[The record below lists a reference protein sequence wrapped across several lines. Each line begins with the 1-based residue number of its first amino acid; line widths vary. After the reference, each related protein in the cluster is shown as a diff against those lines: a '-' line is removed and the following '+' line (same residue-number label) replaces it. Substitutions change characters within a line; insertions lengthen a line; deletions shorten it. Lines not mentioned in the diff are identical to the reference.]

1 MDYQASTSGCKV
13 GKRGIFQK
21 VTLLVGLGLLFP
33 VYVSAQATNPLSGN
47 ITVTATVLLGYQAHP
62 DTPPVASGP
71 IDTSTTADV
80 AIFKGLAYPGS
91 VISLLKNGVV
101 VTTQV
106 AAKDDGSFEIHLQN
120 LVPGTYS
127 FGIRAEDVNRL
138 KSKLLLFSIYVS
150 SSIIT
155 TVDGIFIPP
164 TITSDNVEVKQGEA
178 IIFSGSGVPNAD
190 IHLSLNP
197 GASAMTEVLKK
208 TKVNASGTWMYRLDS
223 GDFGLGDYD
232 AKARSIILG
241 GVSLYSDV
249 LPFRVGDTTRARAKA
264 SLLAGFRRRC
274 DLNDDGRVNLLDF
287 SIMAFWY
294 KRLGF
299 PPRVDLN
306 TDGSINLTDL
316 SILAY
321 CWTG

>member
-1 MDYQASTSGCKV
+1 M
-13 GKRGIFQK
+13 
-21 VTLLVGLGLLFP
+21 
-33 VYVSAQATNPLSGN
+33 
-47 ITVTATVLLGYQAHP
+47 
-62 DTPPVASGP
+62 
-71 IDTSTTADV
+71 
-80 AIFKGLAYPGS
+80 
-91 VISLLKNGVV
+91 
-101 VTTQV
+101 TTQV

>member
-13 GKRGIFQK
+13 AIRGIFQK
-21 VTLLVGLGLLFP
+21 GVLLIALGLLLP
-33 VYVSAQATNPLSGN
+33 IYVSAQATNPLSGD
-47 ITVTATVLLGYQAHP
+47 ITVSATVLLGYQAHP
-62 DTPPVASGP
+62 DTPPLSSGP
-71 IDTSTTADV
+71 VDTSNTADV
-80 AIFKGLAYPGS
+80 AIFRGIAYPGS
-91 VISLLKNGVV
+91 VVSLLKNGVV
-101 VTTQV
+101 VTTQA
-106 AAKDDGSFEIHLQN
+106 AAKADGTFEIHLQN

-164 TITSDNVEVKQGEA
+164 TITSDYVEVKQGDD
-178 IIFSGSGVPNAD
+178 ITFFGSGAPNAD
-190 IHLSLNP
+190 IHLSLNA
-197 GASAMTEVLKK
+197 GTDADTEVLKK
-208 TKVNASGTWMYRLDS
+208 AKVNASGTWMYRLNS
-223 GDFGLGDYD
+223 GDFNLGDYN
-232 AKARSIILG
+232 AKGRSIIEG
-241 GVSLYSDV
+241 GVSLYSDL
-249 LPFRVGDTTRARAKA
+249 LPFRIGDTTRMRAKA
-264 SLLAGFRRRC
+264 SSLAGFRRRC

-306 TDGSINLTDL
+306 TDGRINLTDL